1 MKVISNE
8 LAIAIAHAHREIKA
22 GQDLLADIEKAIA
35 SSTIDQKDIRDVF
48 GRRVGNLELGVRSGS
63 DSQRIFQVPFNLA
76 KPVINAHIA
85 AQQAQLEALSLQAVE
100 EMK

>member
-1 MKVISNE
+1 M
-8 LAIAIAHAHREIKA
+8 A
-22 GQDLLADIEKAIA
+22 
-35 SSTIDQKDIRDVF
+35 
-48 GRRVGNLELGVRSGS
+48 VRKPLCNTPLK
-63 DSQRIFQVPFNLA
+63 RIFQVPFNLA